1 MSDIVLPVEV
11 REGTGKG
18 AARAARREGL
28 VPGTLYGGDREA
40 VSIAVK
46 ANVLRKAIHT
56 GKFLSNMVT
65 LEHGKEKQPVIPK
78 DVQFHPVTDEP
89 LHIDLFRVNEDT
101 MIDVEVTVHFKNEEN
116 APGLKRGG
124 VLNVVRHT
132 VELSCPAGSI
142 PEEIVID
149 LSGKEIGDSIHIS
162 EVSLPDGVTPT
173 ITDRDF
179 TIATVQ
185 GARVMLEE
193 EEETDGEEAE
203 GEEAEAA
210 EGEGEGEGEEGE
222 SED

>member
-28 VPGTLYGGDREA
+28 VPGTLYGGDRGA

-56 GKFLSNMVT
+56 GKFLSHMVT

-101 MIDVEVTVHFKNEEN
+101 VIDVEVTVHFINEEKS
-116 APGLKRGG
+116 PGLKRGG

-149 LSGKEIGDSIHIS
+149 LADKDIGDSIHIS
-162 EVSLPDGVTPT
+162 EVSLPEGVTPT

-179 TIATVQ
+179 TIATMQ
-185 GARVMLEE
+185 GARVMVED
-193 EEETDGEEAE
+193 EEETEEDEAE
-203 GEEAEAA
+203 GDEAEAEAA
-210 EGEGEGEGEEGE
+210 EGEGEEGE

>member
-28 VPGTLYGGDREA
+28 VPGVLYGGDRGA

-56 GKFLSNMVT
+56 GKFLSHMVT

-89 LHIDLFRVNEDT
+89 LHIDLFRVEEDT
-101 MIDVEVTVHFKNEEN
+101 VIDVEVTVHFINEEKS
-116 APGLKRGG
+116 PGLKRGG
-124 VLNVVRHT
+124 VLNVVRHA

-162 EVSLPDGVTPT
+162 DVTLPEGVKPT

-179 TIATVQ
+179 TIATLQ
-185 GARVMLEE
+185 GARVMVESE
-193 EEETDGEEAE
+193 
-203 GEEAEAA
+203 
-210 EGEGEGEGEEGE
+210 EGEGDEAEDEDEAEVEAAEGEEGE

>member
-18 AARAARREGL
+18 AARAARRDGF
-28 VPGTLYGGDREA
+28 VPGVLYGGDRGA
-40 VSIAVK
+40 VSIEVK

-56 GKFLSNMVT
+56 GKFLSHMVT
-65 LEHGKEKQPVIPK
+65 LQHGNESQPVIPK

-89 LHIDLFRVNEDT
+89 LHIDLFRVEEDT
-101 MIDVEVTVHFKNEEN
+101 VIDVEVTVHFINEEKS
-116 APGLKRGG
+116 PGLKRGG
-124 VLNVVRHT
+124 VLNVVRHA

-149 LSGKEIGDSIHIS
+149 LSGKEIGESIHIS
-162 EVSLPDGVTPT
+162 DVTLPEGVKPT

-179 TIATVQ
+179 TIATLQ
-185 GARVMLEE
+185 GARVMVESE
-193 EEETDGEEAE
+193 
-203 GEEAEAA
+203 
-210 EGEGEGEGEEGE
+210 EGEGGEAEDADEAEVEAAEGEEGE

>member
-18 AARAARREGL
+18 AARAARRAGL
-28 VPGTLYGGDREA
+28 VPGVLYGGDRGA

-56 GKFLSNMVT
+56 GKFLSHMVT

-89 LHIDLFRVNEDT
+89 LHIDLFRVEEDT
-101 MIDVEVTVHFKNEEN
+101 VIDVEVTVHFINEEKS
-116 APGLKRGG
+116 PGLKRGG
-124 VLNVVRHT
+124 VLNVVRHA

-162 EVSLPDGVTPT
+162 DVTLPEGVTPT

-179 TIATVQ
+179 TIATLQ
-185 GARVMLEE
+185 GARVMVESEE
-193 EEETDGEEAE
+193 GEAE
-203 GEEAEAA
+203 ESEDADEAEVEAA
-210 EGEGEGEGEEGE
+210 EGEEGE

>member
-28 VPGTLYGGDREA
+28 VPGVLYGGDRGA

-56 GKFLSNMVT
+56 GKFLSHMVT

-89 LHIDLFRVNEDT
+89 LHIDLFRVTKDT
-101 MIDVEVTVHFKNEEN
+101 RIDVEVTVHFINEEKS
-116 APGLKRGG
+116 PGLKRGG
-124 VLNVVRHT
+124 VLNVVRHA

-162 EVSLPDGVTPT
+162 DVTLPEGVTPT

-179 TIATVQ
+179 TIATLQ
-185 GARVMLEE
+185 GARVMVESE
-193 EEETDGEEAE
+193 AGEGDEAE
-203 GEEAEAA
+203 DEDEAEVEAA
-210 EGEGEGEGEEGE
+210 EGEEGE

>member
-28 VPGTLYGGDREA
+28 VPGVLYGGDRGA

-56 GKFLSNMVT
+56 GKFLSHMVT

-89 LHIDLFRVNEDT
+89 LHIDLFRVEQDT
-101 MIDVEVTVHFKNEEN
+101 VIDVEVTVHFINEEK
-116 APGLKRGG
+116 APGMKRGG
-124 VLNVVRHT
+124 VLNIVRHA

-149 LSGKEIGDSIHIS
+149 LTGKDIGDSIHIS
-162 EVSLPDGVTPT
+162 DVTLPEGVTPT
-173 ITDRDF
+173 ISDRDF
-179 TIATVQ
+179 TIATLQ
-185 GARVMLEE
+185 GARVMVESE
-193 EEETDGEEAE
+193 DGEAEESEDEDEAE
-203 GEEAEAA
+203 VEAA
-210 EGEGEGEGEEGE
+210 EGEEGE

>member
-28 VPGTLYGGDREA
+28 VPGVLYGGDRGA

-56 GKFLSNMVT
+56 GKFLSHMVT

-89 LHIDLFRVNEDT
+89 LHIDLFRVEQDT
-101 MIDVEVTVHFKNEEN
+101 VIDVEVTVHFIKEEK
-116 APGLKRGG
+116 APGMKRGG
-124 VLNVVRHT
+124 VLNIVRHA

-149 LSGKEIGDSIHIS
+149 LTGKDIGDSIHIS
-162 EVSLPDGVTPT
+162 DVTLPEGVTPT
-173 ITDRDF
+173 ISDRDF
-179 TIATVQ
+179 TIATLQ
-185 GARVMLEE
+185 GARVMVESE
-193 EEETDGEEAE
+193 
-203 GEEAEAA
+203 
-210 EGEGEGEGEEGE
+210 EGEGDEAEDAEDAETEAAEGEEGE

>member
-28 VPGTLYGGDREA
+28 VPGVLYGGDRGA

-56 GKFLSNMVT
+56 GKFLSHMVT

-89 LHIDLFRVNEDT
+89 LHIDLFRVEQDT
-101 MIDVEVTVHFKNEEN
+101 VIDVEVTVHFINEEK
-116 APGLKRGG
+116 APGMKRGG
-124 VLNVVRHT
+124 VLNIVRHA

-142 PEEIVID
+142 PEEIVI
-149 LSGKEIGDSIHIS
+149 GDSIHIS
-162 EVSLPDGVTPT
+162 DVTLPEGVTPT
-173 ITDRDF
+173 ISDRDF
-179 TIATVQ
+179 TIATLQ
-185 GARVMLEE
+185 GARVMVESE
-193 EEETDGEEAE
+193 DGEAEESEDEDEAE
-203 GEEAEAA
+203 VEAA
-210 EGEGEGEGEEGE
+210 EGEEGE

>member
-28 VPGTLYGGDREA
+28 VPGVLYGGDRGA

-56 GKFLSNMVT
+56 GKFLSHMVT

-89 LHIDLFRVNEDT
+89 LHIDLFRVEQDT
-101 MIDVEVTVHFKNEEN
+101 VIDVEVTVHFINEEK
-116 APGLKRGG
+116 APGMKRGG
-124 VLNVVRHT
+124 VLNIVRHA

-149 LSGKEIGDSIHIS
+149 LTGKDIGDSIHIS
-162 EVSLPDGVTPT
+162 DVSLPEGVTPT
-173 ITDRDF
+173 ISDRDF
-179 TIATVQ
+179 TIATLQ
-185 GARVMLEE
+185 GARVMVESE
-193 EEETDGEEAE
+193 DGEAEESEDADEAE
-203 GEEAEAA
+203 VEAA
-210 EGEGEGEGEEGE
+210 EGEEGE

>member
-28 VPGTLYGGDREA
+28 VPGVLYGGDRGA

-56 GKFLSNMVT
+56 GKFLSHMVT

-89 LHIDLFRVNEDT
+89 LHIDLFRVEEDT
-101 MIDVEVTVHFKNEEN
+101 VIDVEVTVHFINEEK
-116 APGLKRGG
+116 APGMKRGG
-124 VLNVVRHT
+124 VLNIVRHA

-142 PEEIVID
+142 PEAITID
-149 LSGKEIGDSIHIS
+149 LTGKEIGDSIHIS
-162 EVSLPDGVTPT
+162 DVTLPEGVTPT
-173 ITDRDF
+173 ISDRDF
-179 TIATVQ
+179 TIATLQ
-185 GARVMLEE
+185 GARVMVESEE
-193 EEETDGEEAE
+193 GEGDEAE
-203 GEEAEAA
+203 GADEAETEAA
-210 EGEGEGEGEEGE
+210 EGEEGE

>member
-18 AARAARREGL
+18 AARAARRDGF
-28 VPGTLYGGDREA
+28 VPGVLYGGDRGA

-56 GKFLSNMVT
+56 GKFLSHMVT
-65 LEHGKEKQPVIPK
+65 LQHGNESQPVIPK

-89 LHIDLFRVNEDT
+89 LHIDLFRVEEDT
-101 MIDVEVTVHFKNEEN
+101 VIDVEVTVHFINEEKS
-116 APGLKRGG
+116 PGLKRGG
-124 VLNVVRHT
+124 VLNVVRHA

-162 EVSLPDGVTPT
+162 DVTLPEGVKPT

-179 TIATVQ
+179 TIATLQ
-185 GARVMLEE
+185 GARVMVESE
-193 EEETDGEEAE
+193 
-203 GEEAEAA
+203 
-210 EGEGEGEGEEGE
+210 EGEGGEAEDADEAEVEAAEGEEGE

>member
-28 VPGTLYGGDREA
+28 VPGVLYGGDRGA

-56 GKFLSNMVT
+56 GKFLSHMFT
-65 LEHGKEKQPVIPK
+65 LEHGKEKHPVIPN

-89 LHIDLFRVNEDT
+89 LHIDLFRVEQDT
-101 MIDVEVTVHFKNEEN
+101 VIDVEVTVHFINEEK
-116 APGLKRGG
+116 APGMKRGG
-124 VLNVVRHT
+124 VLNIVRHA

-149 LSGKEIGDSIHIS
+149 LTGKDIGDSIHIS
-162 EVSLPDGVTPT
+162 DVTLPEGVTPT
-173 ITDRDF
+173 ISDRDF
-179 TIATVQ
+179 TIATLQ
-185 GARVMLEE
+185 GARVMVESE
-193 EEETDGEEAE
+193 DGEAEESEDEDEAE
-203 GEEAEAA
+203 VEAA
-210 EGEGEGEGEEGE
+210 EGEEGE

>member
-28 VPGTLYGGDREA
+28 VPGVLYGGDRGA

-56 GKFLSNMVT
+56 GKFLSHMVT

-89 LHIDLFRVNEDT
+89 LHIDLFRVEQDT
-101 MIDVEVTVHFKNEEN
+101 VIDVEVTVHFINEDK
-116 APGLKRGG
+116 APGMKRGG
-124 VLNVVRHT
+124 VLNIVRHA

-149 LSGKEIGDSIHIS
+149 LTGKDIGDSIHIS
-162 EVSLPDGVTPT
+162 DVTLPEGVTPT
-173 ITDRDF
+173 ISDRDF
-179 TIATVQ
+179 TIATLQ
-185 GARVMLEE
+185 GARVMVESE
-193 EEETDGEEAE
+193 DGEAEESEDADEAE
-203 GEEAEAA
+203 VEAA
-210 EGEGEGEGEEGE
+210 EGEEGE

>member
-28 VPGTLYGGDREA
+28 VPGVLYGGDRGA

-56 GKFLSNMVT
+56 GKFLSHMVT

-89 LHIDLFRVNEDT
+89 LHIDLFRVEQDT
-101 MIDVEVTVHFKNEEN
+101 VIDVEVTVHFINEDK
-116 APGLKRGG
+116 APGMKRGG
-124 VLNVVRHT
+124 VLNIVRHA

-149 LSGKEIGDSIHIS
+149 LTGKDIGDSIHIS
-162 EVSLPDGVTPT
+162 DVTLPEGVTPT
-173 ITDRDF
+173 ISDRDF
-179 TIATVQ
+179 TIATLQ
-185 GARVMLEE
+185 GARVMVESEE
-193 EEETDGEEAE
+193 GEAE
-203 GEEAEAA
+203 ESDDADEAEVEAA
-210 EGEGEGEGEEGE
+210 EGEEGE

>member
-18 AARAARREGL
+18 AARAARRAGM
-28 VPGTLYGGDREA
+28 VPGVLYGGERGA

-56 GKFLSNMVT
+56 GKFLSHMVT
-65 LEHGKEKQPVIPK
+65 LQHGKETQPVIPR

-89 LHIDLFRVNEDT
+89 LHIDLFRVEEDT
-101 MIDVEVTVHFKNEEN
+101 VINVEVTVHFINEEKS
-116 APGLKRGG
+116 PGLKRGG
-124 VLNVVRHT
+124 VLNVVRHA

-142 PEEIVID
+142 PEEIVVD
-149 LSGKEIGDSIHIS
+149 MTGKEIGDSIHIS
-162 EVSLPDGVTPT
+162 DVTLPEGVKPT

-179 TIATVQ
+179 TIATLQ
-185 GARVMLEE
+185 GARVMVESE
-193 EEETDGEEAE
+193 
-203 GEEAEAA
+203 
-210 EGEGEGEGEEGE
+210 EGEGAEAEDEDDVEAAEGEEGE

>member
-28 VPGTLYGGDREA
+28 VPGVLYGGDRGA

-56 GKFLSNMVT
+56 GKFLSHMVT

-89 LHIDLFRVNEDT
+89 LHIDLFRVEQDT
-101 MIDVEVTVHFKNEEN
+101 VIDVEVTVHFINEEK
-116 APGLKRGG
+116 APGMKRGG
-124 VLNVVRHT
+124 VLNIVRHA

-142 PEEIVID
+142 PEAITID
-149 LSGKEIGDSIHIS
+149 LTGKDIGDSIHIS
-162 EVSLPDGVTPT
+162 DVTLPEGVTPT
-173 ITDRDF
+173 ISDRDF
-179 TIATVQ
+179 TIATLQ
-185 GARVMLEE
+185 GARVMVESE
-193 EEETDGEEAE
+193 DGEAEESEDADEAE
-203 GEEAEAA
+203 VEAA
-210 EGEGEGEGEEGE
+210 EGEEGE

>member
-28 VPGTLYGGDREA
+28 VPGVLYGGDRGA

-56 GKFLSNMVT
+56 GKFLSHMVT

-89 LHIDLFRVNEDT
+89 LHIDLFRVEEDT
-101 MIDVEVTVHFKNEEN
+101 VIDVEVTVHFINEEKS
-116 APGLKRGG
+116 PGLKRGG
-124 VLNVVRHT
+124 VLNVVRHA

-162 EVSLPDGVTPT
+162 DVTLPEGVTPT

-179 TIATVQ
+179 TIATLQ
-185 GARVMLEE
+185 GARVMVESEE
-193 EEETDGEEAE
+193 GEAE
-203 GEEAEAA
+203 ESEDADEAEVEAA
-210 EGEGEGEGEEGE
+210 EGEEGE